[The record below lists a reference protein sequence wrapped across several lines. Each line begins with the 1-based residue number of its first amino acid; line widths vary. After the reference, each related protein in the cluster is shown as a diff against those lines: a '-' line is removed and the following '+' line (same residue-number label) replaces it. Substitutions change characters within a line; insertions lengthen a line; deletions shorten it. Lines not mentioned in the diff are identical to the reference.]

1 MTPTL
6 RSRDAAY
13 WSVQAAGWGAY
24 SAIGLWAA
32 AQQIGWQPALVVG
45 YAAYFAYSILLTD
58 ALRREARR
66 RGWLDGPA
74 APAWGRMLAAGAGIG
89 VIQTILIVAINL
101 AFEGRASVFTD
112 WHQVFFVWLG
122 TTLATSLWVVYYLSF
137 TAKRRRRDQE
147 ARLQL
152 ALRNAELGALEAQI
166 NPHFLFNALNSIRG
180 LVVENPP
187 RAQDMITR
195 LSNILRYNLRHDV
208 RHTAPLA
215 DEVDIVADYLALET
229 VRFEERLR
237 VRMAIATGA
246 GRVPVPSMLLQTLVE
261 NAVKH
266 GIAPL
271 ASGGDLVI
279 RADVDGARL
288 IVDIENTGQLANAER
303 GATQVGLS
311 NARERLR
318 ILYGDTARLDV
329 VNRDDR
335 HVAATLRIPIT
346 A

>member
-13 WSVQAAGWGAY
+13 WTIQVVGWGAY
-24 SAIGLWAA
+24 SVIGFWAA
-32 AQQIGWQPALVVG
+32 VEQVGWRPALLVG
-45 YAAYFAYSILLTD
+45 YALYFVYSIALTD
-58 ALRREARR
+58 LLRREARR
-66 RGWLDGPA
+66 RHWLDGPA
-74 APAWGRMLAAGAGIG
+74 GRTWARMIAGG
-89 VIQTILIVAINL
+89 VSVGAIQAILIVTINL
-101 AFEGRASVFTD
+101 SIEGAQSPFTD
-112 WHQVFFVWLG
+112 WRQVLAVWFG
-122 TTLATSLWVVYYLSF
+122 TTLAASLWVVYYLGF
-137 TAKRRRRDQE
+137 TARRRRKDQE

-180 LVVENPP
+180 LVVENPA

-195 LSNILRYNLRHDV
+195 LANILRYNLRHDV
-208 RHTAPLA
+208 KHTAPLA
-215 DEVDIVADYLALET
+215 DEVDVVADYLALES

-237 VRMAIATGA
+237 VRMTIAAAAGA
-246 GRVPVPSMLLQTLVE
+246 VPVPSMLLQTLVE

-271 ASGGDLVI
+271 ASGGDLTI

-288 IVDIENTGQLANAER
+288 IVDVENTGQLAAPGP
-303 GATQVGLS
+303 GATQVGLA

-318 ILYGDTARLDV
+318 ILYGDRARLDV
-329 VNRDDR
+329 VNRDGR
-335 HVAATLRIPIT
+335 HVAATLRIPIP